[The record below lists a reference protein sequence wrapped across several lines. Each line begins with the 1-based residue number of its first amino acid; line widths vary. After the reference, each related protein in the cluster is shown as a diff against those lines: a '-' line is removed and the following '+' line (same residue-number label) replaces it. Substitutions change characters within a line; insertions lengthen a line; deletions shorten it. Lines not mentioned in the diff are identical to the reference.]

1 MSKTIKAMSLLL
13 MLILVFTAC
22 QASSDE
28 TVPEYYS
35 GTYDGTDL
43 DGLEI
48 CWGWDGFAGLSARV
62 GESVLGFVPDTANA
76 DMALKRI
83 KDVEK
88 ELNCSITVNYSANT
102 LGELRNG
109 VITGTQ
115 PYDLVTGNSYW
126 MVSDIRAGY
135 YQGLSTLLD
144 INDFEKYGTPNML
157 QSALWKNDL
166 YGVIPFAWPD
176 LVYIS
181 SGYVIAVNEDIVTAL
196 SQPDPRD
203 FVENNAWNWDQ
214 FEECLSAYTYKDGDR
229 QVYGIKS
236 HEQYYIVNM
245 MLSNGVTFSAYENG
259 QVVAGAY
266 TDAGFVALD
275 RAKNILQVTH
285 KDCFHPSK
293 TALDPIE
300 LYRGECVMYV
310 AMTME
315 LWSNSSYIMYQ
326 MDNVG
331 ILPFP
336 QGPDATPGKYMT
348 YHQGLFNTTG
358 VPCDA
363 KDAEASAKV
372 ISAMYEPFEGF
383 ETKDDIIDFM
393 ADQIFFDRRDA
404 EIVANCT
411 RNTEYGFFLEGACA
425 LLENIEVSNAPLSQI
440 LERGEKAYDQ
450 IVEKYMLPHFEGR
463 IAVYGE

>member
-1 MSKTIKAMSLLL
+1 MSRTIKILSLLL
-13 MLILVFTAC
+13 MIVFMFTAC
-22 QASSDE
+22 QRAADE
-28 TVPEYYS
+28 TVPEYDA
-35 GTYDGTDL
+35 GLTGETDL
-43 DGLEI
+43 DGFEVL
-48 CWGWDGFAGLSARV
+48 WGWDGFAGLSSRV

-83 KDVEK
+83 KEVEK
-88 ELNCSITVNYSANT
+88 NLNCSITINYSSNT
-102 LGELRNG
+102 LEQMRNG
-109 VITGTQ
+109 VITGSQ
-115 PYDLVTGNSYW
+115 QYDLVTGNSYW

-144 INDFEKYGTPNML
+144 IKDFEKYGTPNML
-157 QSALWKNDL
+157 QSVLWKNDL

-181 SGYVIAVNEDIVTAL
+181 SGYVIAVNENIVTAL

-203 FVENNAWNWDQ
+203 FVESNAWNWDQ
-214 FEECLSAYTYKDGDR
+214 FEDCLSAYTYKDGDR

-245 MLSNGVTFSAYENG
+245 MLSNGVTFSAFEDG
-259 QVVAGAY
+259 KVVAGAY

-275 RAKNILQVTH
+275 RAKNILQITH
-285 KDCFHPSK
+285 ADCFHPSK

-300 LYRGECVMYV
+300 FYNDECVMYV
-310 AMTME
+310 AMTVE

-336 QGPDATPGKYMT
+336 QGPNATPGKYMT

-363 KDAEASAKV
+363 KDAGASAKV
-372 ISAMYEPFEGF
+372 ISAMYDPFDEYK
-383 ETKDDIIDFM
+383 TKDDIIDFM
-393 ADQIFFDRRDA
+393 TQQVFFDRRDA

-425 LLENIEVSNAPLSQI
+425 LLENIEVSKAPLSQI
-440 LERGEKAYDQ
+440 LERGENAYNN

-463 IAVYGE
+463 VAVYGE